1 MGWIIY
7 PEGLY
12 DLLMLL
18 DRDYG
23 KPNIVISENGA
34 AFKDEIGSNGKIED
48 TKRIQYLKDYLT
60 QAHRAIQDGVNLK
73 AYYLWSLLDNFE
85 WAYGYNKRFGIVHV
99 NFDTLERKIKDSGY
113 WYKEVIKNNGF

>member
-48 TKRIQYLKDYLT
+48 TKRIQYLKDYSDPGS
-60 QAHRAIQDGVNLK
+60 QGNSGRCKLK
-73 AYYLWSLLDNFE
+73 SILLVV
-85 WAYGYNKRFGIVHV
+85 AFGQ
-99 NFDTLERKIKDSGY
+99 L
-113 WYKEVIKNNGF
+113 

>member
-23 KPNIVISENGA
+23 KPNIVISETEPPS
-34 AFKDEIGSNGKIED
+34 KMK
-48 TKRIQYLKDYLT
+48 
-60 QAHRAIQDGVNLK
+60 
-73 AYYLWSLLDNFE
+73 
-85 WAYGYNKRFGIVHV
+85 
-99 NFDTLERKIKDSGY
+99 
-113 WYKEVIKNNGF
+113 